1 VATDDYYSLLGVDET
16 AATNDIRDAYR
27 AKKAA
32 LDAKGDKG
40 EVARVNKA
48 WNVLSDPYQRGR
60 YDEQRARSDGAVEVV
75 DADSVPDGSGNG
87 TPPRRRG
94 FFQPATPREPRAAL
108 EPTIDVPE
116 GQALAAQKPR
126 MMALAIDVFV
136 MLLILFG
143 LQIAVSDAL
152 TERWYPEEHAA
163 LEELREDP
171 AGDEKSERQ
180 DAYDDLLDEDSD
192 LSRTTAPAGIAVLE
206 AALLLCFAYLV
217 IPSALSGQ
225 TLGKKLRNIRV
236 VRMDGSPLGWKGAVV
251 RYGTILLAANF
262 LLILMPL
269 FGILGL
275 LLLGGLFFL
284 VLGWM
289 RNPNKQAMQDR
300 LAKTLVVDA

>member
-1 VATDDYYSLLGVDET
+1 
-16 AATNDIRDAYR
+16 
-27 AKKAA
+27 
-32 LDAKGDKG
+32 
-40 EVARVNKA
+40 
-48 WNVLSDPYQRGR
+48 
-60 YDEQRARSDGAVEVV
+60 
-75 DADSVPDGSGNG
+75 
-87 TPPRRRG
+87 
-94 FFQPATPREPRAAL
+94 
-108 EPTIDVPE
+108 
-116 GQALAAQKPR
+116 QKPR

-171 AGDEKSERQ
+171 AGDEKSQLEEAQDEADEADEAADAAEEDDAENAAELREEADERQ
-180 DAYDDLLDEDSD
+180 DAYDELLDEDSD